1 VGQIF
6 KLLISTDIA
15 MQRCILG
22 NIFDN
27 HLKYLFLADIGKK
40 YYICQQ
46 IKNYKK
52 LFEFYFGII

>member
-1 VGQIF
+1 MCTKISLKEGQLF

-27 HLKYLFLADIGKK
+27 HFI
-40 YYICQQ
+40 
-46 IKNYKK
+46 
-52 LFEFYFGII
+52 